1 MRLTE
6 QQQQKIKQI
15 VNNLAGNQAEI
26 ILFGSRVDDQQKGG
40 DIDLLISL
48 NSTIDHPAQLSVKIS
63 AQLERALQGRK
74 IDILLAAPNL
84 KSLAIHAIAKNKGI
98 RL

>member
-1 MRLTE
+1 MRLTK

-15 VNNLAGNQAEI
+15 VNEIAGDQAEI

-48 NSTIDHPAQLSVKIS
+48 NNTVEHPAQLSAKIS
-63 AQLERALQGRK
+63 AKLERALQGRK

-84 KSLAIHAIAKNKGI
+84 KSLAIHAMAKKKGI
-98 RL
+98 HL